1 MSRRQ
6 MKKALARAWDQDL
19 TPDAR
24 SKAARELAQLAL
36 ALSRD
41 IDERVRTAMKAH
53 LPRQRTEA

>member
-6 MKKALARAWDQDL
+6 MKKALARAWDQSL

-24 SKAARELAQLAL
+24 SKASRELAQLAL

-41 IDERVRTAMKAH
+41 IDERVRSAMKAH
-53 LPRQRTEA
+53 LPRERSEA